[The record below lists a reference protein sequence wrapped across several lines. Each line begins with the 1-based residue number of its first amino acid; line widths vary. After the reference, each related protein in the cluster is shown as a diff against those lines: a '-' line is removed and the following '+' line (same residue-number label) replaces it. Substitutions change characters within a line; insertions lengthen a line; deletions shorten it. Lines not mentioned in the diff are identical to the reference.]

1 MIKTIPLSKPFIGEE
16 EMNAV
21 RDVLRS
27 GQLSLGPK
35 VIEFEKM
42 FASLI
47 GVKYAAAVNSGT
59 AGLHLC
65 IKALGLKEGD
75 EVITSPFSFI
85 ASANSIIYEGAKPV
99 FADIGEN
106 TLNIDPGKIEEKITK
121 KTKAIL
127 AVHIFGQP
135 CEMDKIMNIAKK
147 HSLAVIEDACE
158 AVCAEYKG
166 RKAGTFGIASVFAFY
181 PNKQITT
188 GEGGMVC
195 TNDEKIHSA
204 AKMLRNQGRKEDGGW
219 LSHEAIGYNYRL
231 NEMSAALGVEQLKK
245 LKKILEMREAVAE
258 KYNEKLKHIKG
269 VTILGKIKDTKRS
282 WFVYVIRLDKNIDR
296 KKIIEQLKA
305 EGISTNI
312 YLPPIHLQPIYKKMF
327 GYKEGDFP
335 VCERVSS
342 STLALPFYTQ
352 MADEEI
358 NYVCEK
364 LKIAIGKSG

>member
-1 MIKTIPLSKPFIGEE
+1 MIKTIPLSKPFIGKE
-16 EMNAV
+16 EMRAV
-21 RDVLRS
+21 QDVLKS
-27 GQLSLGPK
+27 GQLSSGPK
-35 VIEFEKM
+35 SIEFEKM

-85 ASANSIIYEGAKPV
+85 ASANSVVYEGAKPV
-99 FADIGEN
+99 FVDIDEKS
-106 TLNIDPGKIEEKITK
+106 LNMEPDKIEEKITK
-121 KTKAIL
+121 NTKAIL

-147 HSLAVIEDACE
+147 HNLAVIEDACE
-158 AVCAEYKG
+158 AICAEYKG
-166 RKAGTFGIASVFAFY
+166 RKVGTFGVASIFAFY

-188 GEGGMVC
+188 GEGGMIC
-195 TNDEKIHSA
+195 TNDKNLYELLKS
-204 AKMLRNQGRKEDGGW
+204 LRNQGRKEGSGW
-219 LSHEAIGYNYRL
+219 LSHEFIGYNYRL
-231 NEMSAALGVEQLKK
+231 TEMSAALGVEQLKK
-245 LKKILEMREAVAE
+245 INKIIKMREAVAE
-258 KYNEKLKHIKG
+258 KYAASLKGAKG
-269 VTILGKIKDTKRS
+269 VTLLDEIKDTKRS

-296 KKIIEQLKA
+296 KKVIEHLKA

-327 GYKEGDFP
+327 GCKEGDFP
-335 VCERVSS
+335 ICERVSS

-352 MADEEI
+352 MKDEEI
-358 NYVCEK
+358 DYVCEK

>member
-16 EMNAV
+16 EMKAV
-21 RDVLRS
+21 QDVLKS

-35 VIEFEKM
+35 TIEFEKM

-47 GVKYAAAVNSGT
+47 GVKYAAAVSSGT

-65 IKALGLKEGD
+65 IKTLGLKEGD
-75 EVITSPFSFI
+75 EIITSPFSFI
-85 ASANSIIYEGAKPV
+85 ASANSIIYERAKPV
-99 FADIGEN
+99 FVDIDEKS
-106 TLNIDPGKIEEKITK
+106 LNMDPDKIEEKITK
-121 KTKAIL
+121 KTKAML

-135 CEMDKIMNIAKK
+135 CEMDKIMAIAKK
-147 HSLAVIEDACE
+147 HNLAVIEDACE
-158 AVCAEYKG
+158 AICAEYKG
-166 RKAGTFGIASVFAFY
+166 RKAGTFGVASVFAFY

-188 GEGGMVC
+188 AEGGMIC
-195 TNDEKIHSA
+195 TDDEKLYRIFKS
-204 AKMLRNQGRKEDGGW
+204 LRNQGRSEDSEW
-219 LSHEAIGYNYRL
+219 LSHEFIGYNCRL

-245 LKKILEMREAVAE
+245 INKIIKMRDAVAE
-258 KYNEKLKHIKG
+258 KYNEQLKQIKG
-269 VTILGKIKDTKRS
+269 ITILSKIKDTARS
-282 WFVYVIRLDKNIDR
+282 WFVYVIRLDKNINR
-296 KKIIEQLKA
+296 KKVIEYLKA

-352 MADEEI
+352 MSDEEI
-358 NYVCEK
+358 TYVCEK